1 MRRGRV
7 PMITF
12 LIVGAVVV
20 NLVVLWLQV
29 RRRRQI
35 VAVTREMDRA
45 SLALI
50 ETAQRAIEATGTQIV
65 ASAES

>member
-1 MRRGRV
+1 
-7 PMITF
+7 MITF

-45 SLALI
+45 SLVLI

>member
-1 MRRGRV
+1 
-7 PMITF
+7 MITF

-20 NLVVLWLQV
+20 NLVVLWMQV

>member
-1 MRRGRV
+1 
-7 PMITF
+7 MITF
-12 LIVGAVVV
+12 LIIGAVVV
-20 NLVVLWLQV
+20 NLFVLWLQV

>member
-1 MRRGRV
+1 
-7 PMITF
+7 MITF